1 MFGITTTEPL
11 PCKNFIYGGYNM
23 HTPKSW
29 RQFVQGKNMFFSLCI
44 VWDKFV
50 SPNYSL
56 RMWTFRVYG
65 MSLRAIGVS
74 PSDHPAPINF
84 EDQPPPI
91 DAPHQQFDHR
101 PGSSSDSLGSH
112 VDGVVPRA
120 GSSSDS
126 GDHVASPAN
135 PGDHVVEAPSGE
147 SELPFSV
154 YDVVDLDDID
164 GESMDGEPS
173 DGEEIVM
180 GSMPDHPIPGPSLA
194 SASSHIPGTVGNLDP
209 ASIAQRKEEL
219 AAKIAELRWKFWEN
233 NLWEILIGILYHYY
247 QKMSNK

>member
-1 MFGITTTEPL
+1 MNL
-11 PCKNFIYGGYNM
+11 
-23 HTPKSW
+23 
-29 RQFVQGKNMFFSLCI
+29 QGLWNVFESY
-44 VWDKFV
+44 W
-50 SPNYSL
+50 
-56 RMWTFRVYG
+56 G
-65 MSLRAIGVS
+65 S

-147 SELPFSV
+147 SELPLSV

-194 SASSHIPGTVGNLDP
+194 PASSHIPGTVGNLDP